1 MTYEEIRA
9 RWRTRALRNTT
20 NLIESLCELRD
31 LLVELPTQRMQL
43 INDFASDFGR
53 SKATVKDDLHI
64 IGGYLAEDM
73 QRWVVAGIRFDHM
86 EKAKQVAAAKEM
98 TPAALLDFAIDNG
111 PEGKTMTVDEMVS
124 FAIGE
129 KPSGGARRNFQRYYD
144 RLMKLPAVYK
154 WDDSKRAR
162 FEQVINT
169 LWEFFE

>member
-9 RWRTRALRNTT
+9 LWRGRSRRSDSNK
-20 NLIESLCELRD
+20 IYSLCELRT
-31 LLVELPTQRMQL
+31 LIVTHPERRAQL
-43 INDFASDFGR
+43 MSDFAEDYGAA
-53 SKATVKDDLHI
+53 KATVKDWLHI
-64 IGGYLAEDM
+64 IGDYDKELMLDWLDKGL
-73 QRWVVAGIRFDHM
+73 FFNHF
-86 EKAKQVAAAKEM
+86 EKARTCATAKKM
-98 TPAALLDFAIDNG
+98 TPTALLDFAIDNG

-129 KPSGGARRNFQRYYD
+129 KPSSGARRNFQRYYD